1 MSWHALQTKPRNE
14 KKVARLLEILGIIVY
29 CPLTTEIHQ
38 WSDRKKKIERP
49 LIPSY
54 IFLKLEAHQYNLV
67 FGVPGVVR
75 YLFWQ
80 GKPAVVR
87 DSEIEVMKTWLS
99 DEIIDAKV
107 ENLQPGNIFKVSK
120 GPFKGKEGIVHEVN
134 KNRVQLLLK
143 EFGIKITITRKQRN
157 KESILLRNRCL

>member
-1 MSWHALQTKPRNE
+1 MSWYALQTKPRNE
-14 KKVARLLEILGIIVY
+14 KKVARVLEILGIIVY
-29 CPLTTEIHQ
+29 CPLITEIYQ
-38 WSDRKKKIERP
+38 WSDRKKKIVRP

-54 IFLKLEAHQYNLV
+54 IFLKLDAHQYNLV
-67 FGVPGVVR
+67 FDVPGVVR

-87 DSEIEVMKTWLS
+87 DSEIEVMKIWLS

-107 ENLQPGNIFKVSK
+107 ENLQPGDVFKVSK
-120 GPFKGKEGIVHEVN
+120 GLFKGKEGIVYEVN

-143 EFGIKITITRKQRN
+143 EFGIKITITRKQR
-157 KESILLRNRCL
+157 KKVFS

>member
-1 MSWHALQTKPRNE
+1 MSWYALQTKPRNE
-14 KKVARLLEILGIIVY
+14 KEVARVLEILGIIVY
-29 CPLTTEIHQ
+29 CPLITEIYQ
-38 WSDRKKKIERP
+38 WSDRKKKIVRP

-54 IFLKLEAHQYNLV
+54 IFLKLDAHQYNLV
-67 FGVPGVVR
+67 FDVPGVVR

-87 DSEIEVMKTWLS
+87 DSEIEVMKIWLS

-107 ENLQPGNIFKVSK
+107 ENLQPGDVFKVSK
-120 GPFKGKEGIVHEVN
+120 GLFKGKEGIVYEVN

-143 EFGIKITITRKQRN
+143 EFGIKITITRKQR
-157 KESILLRNRCL
+157 KKVFS

>member
-14 KKVARLLEILGIIVY
+14 KKVARLLEILEITVY
-29 CPLTTEIHQ
+29 CPFITESHQ

-54 IFLKLEAHQYNLV
+54 IFIKLDAHQYNLV
-67 FGVPGVVR
+67 FDVPGVVR
-75 YLFWQ
+75 YLFWL

-107 ENLQPGNIFKVSK
+107 EKLQPGDIFNVSE

-143 EFGIKITITRKQRN
+143 EFGIKITITRKQ
-157 KESILLRNRCL
+157 